1 MMHPRTVGRA
11 REDARTRGAERAPS
25 APRRSRARERRPTAF
40 AGTIALTRLAVRYDR
55 VRLPAWT
62 LGTAAILCL
71 WVTSVVA
78 SYPTAQDRMGQAR
91 VFARSAAAR
100 AVDGAVSGTGI
111 GSLVMAEVLIS
122 AAAAVG
128 LISTFAVVRLTRAH
142 EEAGRADLVG
152 AGAVGRCAAPA
163 AALLRVLGANV
174 LLVPPA
180 AGALIVNGL
189 PAAGSFAAAA
199 GLGGV
204 GVACG
209 AMAAVAA
216 QLTATAR
223 GANLLAV
230 ALVAAAFLVRA
241 VGDVMGHVGPGGVS
255 VEGAWPSW
263 LSPIGWCQKL
273 SPYAG
278 ERWWVL
284 ALFAV
289 FSGAAAALAFRLA
302 AHREIGAGVLPA
314 REAAEG
320 APRSLRGPIGLAWRI
335 QRAHLLGWAIAFV
348 ALGATFGG
356 IGAEAEE
363 IVRTS
368 DQLTTFADR
377 LGGAEPVQV
386 WFTFHMGLTA
396 AILTARFTVQA
407 LQKMRAEEAA
417 GRLGPLLTAGVGR
430 SRWLLAHVL
439 WVAAGTV
446 GLLLLIALSAAAA
459 YGAASGDATGEL
471 GAILGGAAARI
482 PAEFVVGGAAIA
494 VFGLAG
500 PRARVPMWL
509 VFVVAVVLGP
519 LAMFG
524 DLPQPLLDV
533 SPFTHVHEVPAG
545 PVGVVPVLG
554 LLAAACAF
562 TAVGLLAFRRRDL
575 AG

>member
-11 REDARTRGAERAPS
+11 REDAPTHGTTG
-25 APRRSRARERRPTAF
+25 APRESRASHVPGRGPTAF
-40 AGTIALTRLAVRYDR
+40 AGTIVLTRLAVRYDR

-62 LGTAAILCL
+62 LGTAAVLCL
-71 WVTSVVA
+71 WVASVVA
-78 SYPTAQDRMGQAR
+78 SYPTMQDRVGQAR

-122 AAAAVG
+122 TAAAVG
-128 LISTFAVVRLTRAH
+128 LISTFAVVRHTRGH

-152 AGAVGRCAAPA
+152 AGAVGRCAPPA

-174 LLVPPA
+174 LLVPAA
-180 AGALIVNGL
+180 AGALVVNGL
-189 PAAGSFAAAA
+189 PATGSFAAAA
-199 GLGGV
+199 GLAGV
-204 GVACG
+204 GVACA

-223 GANLLAV
+223 GANLLAG
-230 ALVAAAFLVRA
+230 ALVAVAFLMRA
-241 VGDVMGHVGPGGVS
+241 VGDVAGRKGPGGVS

-263 LSPIGWCQKL
+263 LSPIGWCQKM

-284 ALFAV
+284 AVFAG
-289 FSGAAAALAFRLA
+289 FSGAAAALAFGLA
-302 AHREIGAGVLPA
+302 ARREVGVGLLPA

-335 QRAHLLGWAIAFV
+335 QRAHLFGWAIAFT

-356 IGAEAEE
+356 IGAEADE

-368 DQLTTFADR
+368 DQLAAFADR
-377 LGGAEPVQV
+377 LGGAEPVRV

-417 GRLGPLLTAGVGR
+417 GRLGPLLAAGVGR

-446 GLLLLIALSAAAA
+446 GLLLLIALSAAVA

-471 GAILGGAAARI
+471 GAILGGAVARV
-482 PAEFVVGGAAIA
+482 PAEFAVGGAAVA
-494 VFGLAG
+494 MFGLAG
-500 PRARVPMWL
+500 PRARLPMWL

-533 SPFTHVHEVPAG
+533 SPFTHVHEAPAG

-554 LLAAACAF
+554 LLAVACAF